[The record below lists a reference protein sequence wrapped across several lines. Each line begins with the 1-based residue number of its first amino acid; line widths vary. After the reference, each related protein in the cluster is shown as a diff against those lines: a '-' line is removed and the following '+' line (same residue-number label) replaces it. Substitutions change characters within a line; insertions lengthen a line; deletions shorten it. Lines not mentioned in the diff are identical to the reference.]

1 MVAMPLEDIERALSM
16 IDSFLKVKDSVRE
29 RVIKEVREVV
39 RASSTVIKEIHLG
52 NLGNA
57 SSMLRALRSSV
68 KSLTSLLSNH
78 PELLY
83 SNLLYGAIS
92 EYVEAELLYS
102 IVTSGRVL
110 THEELGVH
118 PVPYL
123 QGLLDL
129 VGEIKRRILDI
140 LKGGNI
146 AEAWNLFKVA
156 EAIYESAKNLSYP
169 EALIPGVR
177 RKIDVS
183 RNIVE
188 SLRSFLTDM
197 QLRIELIRK
206 LSILQA
212 R

>member
-1 MVAMPLEDIERALSM
+1 MAIEEDIGKAVSLV
-16 IDSFLKVKDSVRE
+16 DSFLKVKDGVRE
-29 RVIKEVREVV
+29 RVIREVRGIIRESGSIIVKIH
-39 RASSTVIKEIHLG
+39 SGDLSTAALKLE
-52 NLGNA
+52 
-57 SSMLRALRSSV
+57 ALRNSV
-68 KSLTSLLSNH
+68 RSLTSFLSSH

-83 SNLLYGAIS
+83 SNLLYGALS

-183 RNIVE
+183 RSIVE

-206 LSILQA
+206 LSTLQT